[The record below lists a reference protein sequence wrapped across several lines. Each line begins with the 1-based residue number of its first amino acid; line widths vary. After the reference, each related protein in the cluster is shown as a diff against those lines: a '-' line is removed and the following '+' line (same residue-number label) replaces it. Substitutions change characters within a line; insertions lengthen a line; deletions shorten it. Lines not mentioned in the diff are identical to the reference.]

1 MLFNCAKIQKLR
13 TKNKLKFSQK
23 VENKIKEK
31 TKFSLNNMNEA
42 ERSVDK
48 VFFFIVK
55 EDFAFRNYFK
65 FFN

>member
-48 VFFFIVK
+48 VFF
-55 EDFAFRNYFK
+55 YC
-65 FFN
+65 